1 MNKSYTNIKILVML
15 VVAYLKKSNM
25 NKSYTNIKILVMLV
39 VAYLNTGD
47 ACCGISEKK

>member
-1 MNKSYTNIKILVML
+1 VML

-39 VAYLNTGD
+39 VAYL
-47 ACCGISEKK
+47 KKGT